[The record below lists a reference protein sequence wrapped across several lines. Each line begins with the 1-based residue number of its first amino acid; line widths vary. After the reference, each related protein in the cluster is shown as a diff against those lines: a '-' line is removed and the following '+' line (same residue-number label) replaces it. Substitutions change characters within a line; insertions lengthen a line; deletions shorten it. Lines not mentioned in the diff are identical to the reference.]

1 MVTAAARVGA
11 AVDVG
16 SNSVHLLVAD
26 VAPAHLVSLLDESM
40 LLGLGDLVDR
50 HGVLTTGAREATLSA
65 LEGYVAR
72 ARSLGADPVTLLGTE
87 PLRRAADSASLV
99 EGVRERLGLRLHV
112 ISHAQEAQLTL
123 LGVLGGEPAREPLM
137 VLDIG
142 GGSSEIIVAQAGS
155 DPLVAVLPTGS
166 ARLTAALVA
175 HDPPAADEI
184 AALRGAASALLP
196 DLPASPQGPPRRCI
210 VTGGTGT
217 NLAVIVRGARQ
228 AGTFVIDRPRL
239 DAGWRVVS
247 SLASSDLAAA
257 HGLNLRRARQMAAG
271 MAILEAALARYG
283 LVELEVST
291 ASLREGAIRAAAL
304 AGDAWPERLAD
315 LVAGRC

>member
-1 MVTAAARVGA
+1 MVTASPRVGA

-16 SNSVHLLVAD
+16 SNSVHLLVAS
-26 VAPAHLVSLLDESM
+26 LVGALLEPLLDESM

-50 HGVLTTGAREATLSA
+50 EGVFPSGAREATLSA
-65 LEGYVAR
+65 LEDYVAH

-87 PLRRAADSASLV
+87 PFRRAADAASLV
-99 EGVRERLGLRLHV
+99 EEVRERVGLRLHV

-123 LGVLGGEPAREPLM
+123 LGVLQGAPAQGPLM

-142 GGSSEIIVAQAGS
+142 GGSSEIIVAQEAG

-175 HDPPAADEI
+175 HDPPTSDEV
-184 AALRGAASALLP
+184 AALCDAASRLLP
-196 DLPASPQGPPRRCI
+196 DLPASPQGPPARCI

-217 NLAVIVRGARQ
+217 NLAVIVRGMRQ
-228 AGTFVIDRPRL
+228 AGTFVIDRPGL
-239 DAGWRVVS
+239 DAGWRAVS
-247 SLASSDLAAA
+247 GLTSADLAAA

-271 MAILEAALARYG
+271 MAILETAMERYG
-283 LVELEVST
+283 LTELEVSA

-304 AGDAWPERLAD
+304 AGDAWSERLAD
-315 LVAGRC
+315 LVAGRP